1 MNQLRNS
8 LIPLT
13 LLLCLLVAAPLAAQ
27 EAVEEPVA
35 AEGEAELEKNWSNEG
50 DLAWVNTSGNA
61 SATTFAFSDTL
72 TYNWTYSELILH
84 GEYFK
89 ATAREEQRFNEGGE
103 VRQVLETKTTA
114 ERLDFGGKYRQNILD
129 QMFWYAMGNYYRNQP
144 SGIDSRLFAN
154 GGVGYRFMETPKTL
168 LVGELGL
175 GVTREN
181 RVGQDGETF
190 VDARAYMQWKQT
202 VTDTTDVEIS
212 AEFMDN
218 LQNTSQLRINS
229 NAAVT
234 TRISSVFALRLT
246 WDLRFNNDPPVLL
259 IDTNPDEPAAPFQLK
274 TSDRTFAASVV
285 FTF

>member
-1 MNQLRNS
+1 MNQLRTGLGTVA
-8 LIPLT
+8 LI
-13 LLLCLLVAAPLAAQ
+13 LCVFVAAPLAAQ
-27 EAVEEPVA
+27 EAVEEPAV
-35 AEGEAELEKNWSNEG
+35 AEGEAELEKRWSNEG
-50 DLAWVNTSGNA
+50 ELAWVNTSGNA
-61 SATTFAFSDTL
+61 AATTFAFSDTF

-89 ATAREEQRFNEGGE
+89 ATAREEQRFNEGGG
-103 VRQVLETKTTA
+103 VRQVLTTSTTA
-114 ERLDFGGKYRQNILD
+114 ERLDFGGKFRQNILD

-144 SGIDSRLFAN
+144 SGINSRVFAN
-154 GGVGYRFMETPKTL
+154 GGVGYRFMETPNTL

-175 GVTREN
+175 GVTRES
-181 RVGQDGETF
+181 RVGDDGETF
-190 VDARAYMQWKQT
+190 VDARAYMQWKQK
-202 VTDTTDVEIS
+202 VTDTTDFELS

-234 TRISSVFALRLT
+234 TRISSVFALRVT

-259 IDTNPDEPAAPFQLK
+259 IDTNPDEPVAPFQLK